1 MPELPDLTALLS
13 IVEERDPDADPLTR
27 LTVAEG
33 VLSDL
38 QGIGDRLLGYLVELA
53 RAEGCSWSDIG
64 DHLGISRQAAQ
75 QRYGRRWSS
84 LTVADLA
91 QSGAFDRYTARA
103 KQTLERAEAHARRLR
118 QSAVGADHLLLAIL
132 DDPDTLAVR
141 AIAAQGVDPS
151 VMRADLARSLT
162 AGSEASATSPAGP
175 GASETSP
182 TGASAAIPIGSE
194 ARRVLTATLA
204 ETAELRHNYVGTE
217 HMLLGLLRDRSST
230 FLRDH
235 GIDLEPTRAA
245 VRAALEAFLR
255 SRES

>member
-1 MPELPDLTALLS
+1 
-13 IVEERDPDADPLTR
+13 
-27 LTVAEG
+27 
-33 VLSDL
+33 
-38 QGIGDRLLGYLVELA
+38 
-53 RAEGCSWSDIG
+53 
-64 DHLGISRQAAQ
+64 
-75 QRYGRRWSS
+75 
-84 LTVADLA
+84 
-91 QSGAFDRYTARA
+91 
-103 KQTLERAEAHARRLR
+103 
-118 QSAVGADHLLLAIL
+118 
-132 DDPDTLAVR
+132 
-141 AIAAQGVDPS
+141 
-151 VMRADLARSLT
+151 MRADLARSLT